1 MSSSKKKQLRKEQYM
16 TERQVAAAKEAK
28 KMKTYTLTF
37 WVVIALV
44 VCIFVGAVVS
54 NPIKNVLYKN
64 TSAIVVGDYSI
75 SAVEA
80 NYFFIDTVNDYV
92 NQYGDYIQLIMD
104 VTKPLNEQVTNAET
118 GETFADNFL
127 TSATSTIK
135 STYALYDKAV
145 KDGHKLTEDEQKAL
159 DSTISTYQMY
169 ALYYGYNNL
178 DGYLRAIYGNG
189 ASEKS
194 YRSYLEVSALA
205 SSYLNAYSDSL
216 DFNADE
222 LLDFQAKEP
231 YAYNSYTYS
240 YYLLNASTFREGGTK
255 DDKGNITY
263 SDEEKA
269 AAIVAAKAAAD
280 ELASGNYAD
289 LDAFD
294 AAIKALSI
302 NSENE
307 NAASTKNEDTLYS
320 SVSTYFRDWLVGK
333 VVSEDE
339 NAEPT
344 FETRKEGDITV
355 IPYTSGSG
363 ESEVINGYYVVRFG
377 GENTNDFAMKNVRHV
392 LIKFEGGKTDSTTGA
407 TIYSDADKDKAKLN
421 AEKLLAEWEKGDKS
435 EESFADL
442 AEEHSKDGNAAQ
454 GGLYEDIYPGQM
466 VAPFEDWCYD
476 ESREVGD
483 YGIIESDY
491 GYHIMFFV
499 GDSETT
505 FRDFMIT
512 NALRNDK
519 VDTWYDALVEA
530 FELTVKNTK
539 YIPMD
544 LVLSH

>member
-320 SVSTYFRDWLVGK
+320 KVSTYFRDWLVGK